1 MCYTFSVDAY
11 QKLEACVVMRFH
23 LSHKAQLNPPSTIS
37 CNIYNTVVVKK
48 KIIINKLKNAI
59 KQLNTL
65 SSVTLLYALSQVITW
80 YS

>member
-48 KIIINKLKNAI
+48 KNN
-59 KQLNTL
+59 NN
-65 SSVTLLYALSQVITW
+65 
-80 YS
+80 

>member
-11 QKLEACVVMRFH
+11 QKLEVCVVMRFH
-23 LSHKAQLNPPSTIS
+23 LSYMAQLNPPSTIS

-48 KIIINKLKNAI
+48 IIIINKLKNAI